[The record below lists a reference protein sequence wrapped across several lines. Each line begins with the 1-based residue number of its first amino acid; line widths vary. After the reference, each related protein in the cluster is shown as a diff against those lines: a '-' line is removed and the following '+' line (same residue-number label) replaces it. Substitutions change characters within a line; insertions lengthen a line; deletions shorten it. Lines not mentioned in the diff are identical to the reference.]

1 MKSRYD
7 FGTDDQY
14 YEYLVHYYT
23 GCITTGMHSS
33 PALLE
38 ACTSD
43 ELLGETYPDRAA
55 EISVRYA
62 KAIVERIKKG
72 V

>member
-14 YEYLVHYYT
+14 YEYLVHYYAGQVASAT
-23 GCITTGMHSS
+23 YGNAKLIEELSSVLPKMDADDIMAAYIHGM
-33 PALLE
+33 AL
-38 ACTSD
+38 
-43 ELLGETYPDRAA
+43 
-55 EISVRYA
+55 
-62 KAIVERIKKG
+62 AIVERIKKG

>member
-7 FGTDDQY
+7 FGDDDQY
-14 YEYLVHYYT
+14 YEYLVHYYV
-23 GCITTGMHSS
+23 GQ
-33 PALLE
+33 LLSNSG
-38 ACTSD
+38 AVKCDS
-43 ELLGETYPDRAA
+43 GKVI
-55 EISVRYA
+55 EIC